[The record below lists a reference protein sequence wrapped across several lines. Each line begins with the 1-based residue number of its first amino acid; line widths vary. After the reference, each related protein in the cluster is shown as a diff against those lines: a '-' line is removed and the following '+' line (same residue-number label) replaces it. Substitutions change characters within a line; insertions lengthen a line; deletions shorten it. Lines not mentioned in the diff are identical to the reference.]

1 MLVPKLDL
9 RAGLSE
15 PRRRLTMTG
24 AGSARIVLSPDEG
37 ERVQFGGL
45 GVRFMIDGAQS
56 RGTFALVE
64 HPIEP
69 RALAAPMH
77 THRYEDE
84 YTYVLEGEIGVQV
97 GDEVRVARSGDLVFK
112 PRKIPHA
119 FWNAGDTPARALEII
134 SPAGFEQ
141 YFAETAALFPP
152 ARPGPPDEQALGA
165 VMTRYGLEID
175 MGSISVLVERHGL
188 VSGEAPA

>member
-1 MLVPKLDL
+1 
-9 RAGLSE
+9 
-15 PRRRLTMTG
+15 MTG

-37 ERVQFGGL
+37 ERVHLGGL
-45 GVRFMIDGAQS
+45 GVRFMIEGAQS
-56 RGTFALVE
+56 GGTFALVE

-77 THRYEDE
+77 THEREDE

-97 GDEVRVARSGDLVFK
+97 GDEVRVARPGDLVFE
-112 PRKIPHA
+112 PRGVPHA

-134 SPAGFEQ
+134 SPAGFER
-141 YFAETAALFPP
+141 YFAEIAPLLPP
-152 ARPGPPDEQALGA
+152 AGPPDEQALGA
-165 VMTRYGLEID
+165 VIARYGLEMD
-175 MGSISVLVERHGL
+175 MSSIPVLVERHGL